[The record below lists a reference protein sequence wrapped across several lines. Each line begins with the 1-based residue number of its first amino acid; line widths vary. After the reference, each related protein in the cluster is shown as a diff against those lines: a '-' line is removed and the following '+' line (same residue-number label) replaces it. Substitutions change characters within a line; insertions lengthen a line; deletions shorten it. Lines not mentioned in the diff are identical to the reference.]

1 MFARGFFLSPCDQRK
16 TARRSHQAQSAAFRR
31 KQTHR
36 RPAPMFRE
44 VLTMPARSALP
55 ARLGAILAAIVA
67 FAITPPVLA
76 QKAYDPG
83 ASDSTIRIG
92 NLMPYSGPASAYAIV
107 GRIEQAYFKMINESG
122 GINGRKIE
130 FISYDD
136 AYNPAKA
143 VEQTRRLVESD
154 EVLLVF
160 SAMGTPSNAAI
171 QKYLNAKSVPQLFA
185 ASGATRF
192 GDPKAFPW
200 TMGWQPPYQAEGRVY
215 AKYILSTKPEAKI
228 AVLYQNDDLGK
239 DLLKGLKDG
248 LGAKAS
254 MIVAEESYE
263 VTEPTADNHIVRM
276 KASGA
281 DVFISITTPKF
292 AAQSI
297 RKAAE
302 IGWRSL
308 YIQALVSASIGA
320 VIRPAG
326 FDNAQ
331 GLISAAYNKDAADP
345 QWRDDAGMKRFHA
358 FLDTYAPEV
367 NRADNSVVY
376 GYGAAQC
383 LVEVLRRAGDD
394 LTRANIMRQA
404 ASMQGYAP
412 DTLLPGI
419 SVNTSADDFHPIEQ
433 LRMMRFAGEQWELF
447 GPVIDGE
454 LGK

>member
-1 MFARGFFLSPCDQRK
+1 MFAYFS
-16 TARRSHQAQSAAFRR
+16 
-31 KQTHR
+31 
-36 RPAPMFRE
+36 
-44 VLTMPARSALP
+44 LP
-55 ARLGAILAAIVA
+55 ARVGAILATIFVL
-67 FAITPPVLA
+67 AITTPALA
-76 QKAYDPG
+76 QKAYDSG
-83 ASDSTIRIG
+83 ASDTAIRIG

-107 GRIEQAYFKMINESG
+107 GRIEQAYFTMINDHG

-136 AYNPAKA
+136 AYSPAKA
-143 VEQTRRLVESD
+143 VEQTRRLVEND

-171 QKYLNAKSVPQLFA
+171 QKYLNAKGVPQLFA
-185 ASGATRF
+185 ASGAARF

-215 AKYILSTKPEAKI
+215 AKYILATKPEGRI

-248 LGAKAS
+248 LGAKAA

-276 KASGA
+276 KMSGA

-292 AAQSI
+292 TAQSI

-302 IGWRSL
+302 IGWHPL
-308 YIQALVSASIGA
+308 YVQALVSASIGA
-320 VIRPAG
+320 VIAPAG
-326 FDNAQ
+326 FENAQ
-331 GLISAAYNKDAADP
+331 GLVSAAYNKDAADP
-345 QWRDDAGMKRFHA
+345 QWADDAGMKRFHG
-358 FLDTYAPEV
+358 FLDAYAPEV
-367 NRADNSVVY
+367 NRGDNSVVY

-383 LVEVLRRAGDD
+383 LVEVLRRAGNQ
-394 LTRANIMRQA
+394 LTRTNIMREA
-404 ASMQGYAP
+404 ASLQGYAP

-419 SVNTSADDFHPIEQ
+419 TINTTADDFHPIEQ
-433 LRMMRFAGEQWELF
+433 LRMMRIAGEHWELF
-447 GPVIDGE
+447 GPVIDGKP
-454 LGK
+454 GN

>member
-1 MFARGFFLSPCDQRK
+1 
-16 TARRSHQAQSAAFRR
+16 
-31 KQTHR
+31 
-36 RPAPMFRE
+36 MFRE
-44 VLTMPARSALP
+44 TSTMPAHFPLP
-55 ARLGAILAAIVA
+55 ARLGAILAAVVA
-67 FAITPPVLA
+67 FAVSAPALA

-83 ASDSTIRIG
+83 ASDAAIRIG

-107 GRIEQAYFKMINESG
+107 GRIEQAYFKMINDSG
-122 GINGRKIE
+122 GINGRRIE
-130 FISYDD
+130 FVSYDD
-136 AYNPAKA
+136 AYSPAKA
-143 VEQTRRLVESD
+143 VEQTRRLVEND

-171 QKYLNAKSVPQLFA
+171 QKYLNAKRVPQLFA
-185 ASGATRF
+185 ATGATRF

-215 AKYILSTKPEAKI
+215 ARYILATRPEAKI
-228 AVLYQNDDLGK
+228 AVLYQNDDLGR
-239 DLLKGLKDG
+239 DLLKGFKDG
-248 LGAKAS
+248 LGDKATQ
-254 MIVAEESYE
+254 IVAEESYE
-263 VTEPTADNHIVRM
+263 VTEPTADTHIVRM

-281 DVFISITTPKF
+281 DVFLSITTPKF

-302 IGWRSL
+302 IGWRPL
-308 YIQALVSASIGA
+308 YVQTLVSASIGA
-320 VIRPAG
+320 VIKPAG
-326 FDNAQ
+326 FDHAQ

-358 FLDTYAPEV
+358 FLDVYAPDV
-367 NRADNSVVY
+367 NRGDNSVVY

-394 LTRANIMRQA
+394 LTRASIMRQA
-404 ASMQGYAP
+404 ANLQDYAP

-419 SVNTSADDFHPIEQ
+419 TVNTSAVDFHPIEQ

>member
-1 MFARGFFLSPCDQRK
+1 ML
-16 TARRSHQAQSAAFRR
+16 
-31 KQTHR
+31 
-36 RPAPMFRE
+36 
-44 VLTMPARSALP
+44 ARSALP

-67 FAITPPVLA
+67 LVCTPPALA

-83 ASDSTIRIG
+83 ASDATIRIG

-107 GRIEQAYFKMINESG
+107 GRIEQAYFRMINESG
-122 GINGRKIE
+122 GINGRRIE
-130 FISYDD
+130 FITYDD
-136 AYNPAKA
+136 AYSPAKA
-143 VEQTRRLVESD
+143 VEQTRRLVEND

-171 QKYLNAKSVPQLFA
+171 QKYLNAKRVPQLFA
-185 ASGATRF
+185 ATGATRF

-200 TMGWQPPYQAEGRVY
+200 TMGWQPPYQSEGRVY
-215 AKYILSTKPEAKI
+215 AKYILATRPEGRI
-228 AVLYQNDDLGK
+228 AVLYQNDDLGR

-263 VTEPTADNHIVRM
+263 VTEPTADTHIVRM

-281 DVFISITTPKF
+281 DVFVSITTPKF

-297 RKAAE
+297 RKVAE
-302 IGWRSL
+302 VGWHPL
-308 YIQALVSASIGA
+308 YVQTLVSASIGA
-320 VIRPAG
+320 VIKPAG

-331 GLISAAYNKDAADP
+331 GLVSAAYNKDAADP

-358 FLDTYAPEV
+358 FLDVYAPDV
-367 NRADNSVVY
+367 NRGDNSVVY

-404 ASMQGYAP
+404 ASLKGYAP
-412 DTLLPGI
+412 DTLLPDI
-419 SVNTSADDFHPIEQ
+419 TVDTSQDDFHPIEK

-447 GPVIDGE
+447 GEIISGDVATE
-454 LGK
+454 

>member
-1 MFARGFFLSPCDQRK
+1 MLSVCRY
-16 TARRSHQAQSAAFRR
+16 TR
-31 KQTHR
+31 
-36 RPAPMFRE
+36 
-44 VLTMPARSALP
+44 RSALVV
-55 ARLGAILAAIVA
+55 LLALASSTAVA
-67 FAITPPVLA
+67 
-76 QKAYDPG
+76 QRAYDPG

-107 GRIEQAYFKMINESG
+107 GRIEQAYFRMINDQG

-130 FISYDD
+130 FVSYDD
-136 AYNPAKA
+136 AYSPAKA
-143 VEQTRRLVESD
+143 VEQTRKLVESD
-154 EVLLVF
+154 EVLLMF
-160 SAMGTPSNAAI
+160 SPMGTPSNVAI
-171 QKYLNAKSVPQLFA
+171 QKYLNAKGVPQLFA

-200 TMGWQPPYQAEGRVY
+200 TMGWQPPYQVEGRVY
-215 AKYILSTKPEAKI
+215 AKYILATKPEGRI
-228 AVLYQNDDLGK
+228 AVLYQNDDLGR

-248 LGAKAS
+248 LRDKTA

-263 VTEPTADNHIVRM
+263 VAEPSADNHIARL

-281 DVFISITTPKF
+281 DVFVSITTPKF

-297 RKAAE
+297 RRAAE
-302 IGWRSL
+302 MAWRPL

-326 FDNAQ
+326 LDNAQ
-331 GLISAAYNKDAADP
+331 GLVSAAYNKDAADP
-345 QWRDDAGMKRFHA
+345 QWADDPGMKRFHA
-358 FLDTYAPEV
+358 FLDAYAPDA
-367 NRADNSVVY
+367 NRGDNSVAY

-394 LTRANIMRQA
+394 LSRANVMRAA
-404 ASMQGYAP
+404 ASLKGYAP

-419 SVNTSADDFHPIEQ
+419 TITTAADDFHPIEQ
-433 LRMMRFAGEQWELF
+433 LRLMRFSGDHWELF

-454 LGK
+454 LRN